1 MDRLLC
7 LHPLFHSLLVTFE
20 RANVKPFSLKAY
32 IYPVFPG
39 FCLEDTPEAAG
50 IVLPAF
56 ALLQYFHTGA
66 VYPVELLAYS
76 FLIFALQ
83 TAAAPDASLYK
94 SILCDGGLR
103 SAVAEALPV
112 DRTLPVPL
120 LKRLYGC
127 QPPELSACQIYSV
140 VGVVSGAAAAAFD
153 FSRLQVP
160 GSRLLLFSALTSAQ
174 PLHSQHVLPY
184 LFSARLTTVR
194 YPNTCPVRSSAIF
207 PLLASFLG
215 MQPQLVTVPLFS
227 RFVFTVTSLP
237 QSHLHSQS
245 LYLFSVCPVFSITVR

>member
-1 MDRLLC
+1 MKLFCYFADSKTAILLFYFKVQRVAGGPFWISVRLFLPFIIGLDKSIMDRLLC

-32 IYPVFPG
+32 IYPVFSG

-66 VYPVELLAYS
+66 VYPVELLSYS

-94 SILCDGGLR
+94 AILCDGGLR

-112 DRTLPVPL
+112 DRTLPVVW
-120 LKRLYGC
+120 
-127 QPPELSACQIYSV
+127 LSAARTFCLSDLL
-140 VGVVSGAAAAAFD
+140 GCGSGPW
-153 FSRLQVP
+153 S
-160 GSRLLLFSALTSAQ
+160 GSR
-174 PLHSQHVLPY
+174 
-184 LFSARLTTVR
+184 
-194 YPNTCPVRSSAIF
+194 
-207 PLLASFLG
+207 SF
-215 MQPQLVTVPLFS
+215 
-227 RFVFTVTSLP
+227 
-237 QSHLHSQS
+237 
-245 LYLFSVCPVFSITVR
+245 